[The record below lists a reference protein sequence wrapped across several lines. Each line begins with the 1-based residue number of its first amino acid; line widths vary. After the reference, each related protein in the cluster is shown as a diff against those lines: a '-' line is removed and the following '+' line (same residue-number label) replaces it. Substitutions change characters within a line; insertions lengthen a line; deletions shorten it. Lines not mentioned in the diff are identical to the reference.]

1 MDRRAKTGP
10 PATWVEQ
17 VMTAWAT
24 PRLAKIAIA
33 RPSPTVARSSI
44 FFDREFLGPIDREV
58 EYRPGLEGELFAS
71 G

>member
-1 MDRRAKTGP
+1 
-10 PATWVEQ
+10 